1 MPVLR
6 ININGRYYDITC
18 EKNKEN
24 DMNTSD
30 YNAESKV
37 NIESQKHSFIGKPF
51 KDQLEQLD
59 KLIEVTKSGTDTEI
73 ETDQENLIA
82 IAPMKAMQA
91 KLKCS
96 ISKSETKTWYSS
108 FILHLACNFIY

>member
-1 MPVLR
+1 MS
-6 ININGRYYDITC
+6 ISNSN
-18 EKNKEN
+18 EKPKAN
-24 DMNTSD
+24 M
-30 YNAESKV
+30 AF
-37 NIESQKHSFIGKPF
+37 QKHLLIGKPF

-73 ETDQENLIA
+73 ESDQENLIA

-96 ISKSETKTWYSS
+96 ISKSETNNWLLKLK
-108 FILHLACNFIY
+108 FN

>member
-1 MPVLR
+1 MS
-6 ININGRYYDITC
+6 ISNSN
-18 EKNKEN
+18 EKPKAN
-24 DMNTSD
+24 M
-30 YNAESKV
+30 AF
-37 NIESQKHSFIGKPF
+37 QKHLLIGKPF

-96 ISKSETKTWYSS
+96 ISKSETNNWLLKLK
-108 FILHLACNFIY
+108 FN

>member
-1 MPVLR
+1 MS
-6 ININGRYYDITC
+6 ISNSN
-18 EKNKEN
+18 EKP
-24 DMNTSD
+24 
-30 YNAESKV
+30 KV
-37 NIESQKHSFIGKPF
+37 NMAFQKHLFIGKPF

-96 ISKSETKTWYSS
+96 ISKSETNNWLLKLK
-108 FILHLACNFIY
+108 FN

>member
-1 MPVLR
+1 MGVWLSPDRWSVHR
-6 ININGRYYDITC
+6 NEN
-18 EKNKEN
+18 NKEN

-30 YNAESKV
+30 YNAKSKV

-82 IAPMKAMQA
+82 IAPMKAMHA

-96 ISKSETKTWYSS
+96 ISKSETKTW
-108 FILHLACNFIY
+108 